1 MSRKLVIVE
10 SPTKARKIA
19 DYLGSDYEVEA
30 SVGHIRDLPQ
40 PSELPADIKKGPY
53 GRFAVDVDN
62 GFEPYYM
69 VNADKKAKVRELKQ
83 ALKNADELYLATD
96 EDREG
101 EAIAWHLLEELKPK
115 VPVRRMVFHEITK
128 EAITRAL
135 EHTRDIDTAMVD
147 AQETRR
153 ILDRLYGWEVSP
165 VLWRKVRSGL
175 SAGRVQSVATR
186 LIVDRERARMAFVQA
201 EYWDVFGQFHAV
213 DGAQTLPFTARLT
226 ALDGVR
232 VATGRDFDAQ
242 AELTNQGVVHL
253 VETGARA
260 VVAGLADS
268 AFRVSGVDEKAYSRK
283 PAAPF
288 TTSTLQ
294 QEAGRKLRMG
304 ARHAMRVAQSLYE
317 NGYITYMRTDSVALS
332 AEAVAAAR
340 KQAVE
345 LYGGDSIPP
354 TPRTYATKS
363 KGAQEAHEAI
373 RPAGDHFRTPAQV
386 KGELHGDQF
395 RLYELIWK
403 RTIASQMADAKGFTA
418 SIKISGSLS
427 GAAGSFAGQEATFS
441 ATGTVITFRG
451 FLAAYEEGRDA
462 GETGVDGSAAAD
474 PEAGESDA
482 RLPKLAVG
490 QALNGTN
497 LKADGHRTNPPARFT
512 EASLVKALEELGIGR
527 PSTYAATISTIQ
539 DRGYVQ
545 NVGQALVPTWLSFA
559 VTKLLENHFDWLVD
573 YDFTA
578 KMESDLD
585 DIANGDRDR
594 RKWLEVFYFGDGTE
608 TRRGIKDRV
617 ENLPEIDPVAIN
629 SVHLGDGLRLRV
641 GRFGPYVEDLSVPVK
656 EGEAPPRASVPPDLA
671 PDELTAERARELLTA
686 GTEEGRSIGFDP
698 ATGTEIV
705 VRTGRFGPYVTELLP
720 EPEVD
725 PNLSAAAKKKALATL
740 PKPRTASLFAS
751 MTVDSVTLA
760 QALQLMS
767 LPRVIGTDPETGAE
781 ITAQNGRYGP
791 YIKRGTDSRTIAAE
805 PLLFTMT
812 LPEALAVFAEPK
824 QRRGARAAAAPLR
837 ELGIDPESEKP
848 IVIKEGRFGAY
859 LTDGVTN
866 RTMPREFSIELI
878 TPEQAISLLAE
889 KRAAGPAP
897 KRGAK
902 AKKAPASAAK
912 KAPAATAKKAPV
924 ATAKKV
930 SASAAKTAPTATAHK
945 PSANS
950 AGLAPSARQ
959 KDSGLAALTVA
970 QLREL
975 ALGTHGLTVPARAKK
990 ADVIA
995 AIETAQTSEH
1005 SAQASDASDDAG
1017 A

>member
-40 PSELPADIKKGPY
+40 PSELPAEVKKGPY

-101 EAIAWHLLEELKPK
+101 EAIAWHLMEELKPK

-135 EHTRDIDTAMVD
+135 ENTRDIDTAMVD

-186 LIVDRERARMAFVQA
+186 LIVDRERARMAFLSAV
-201 EYWDVFGQFHAV
+201 YWDVIGQFHAL
-213 DGAQTLPFTARLT
+213 DGVQTMPFAARLT
-226 ALDGVR
+226 ALDDAR
-232 VATGRDFDAQ
+232 VAMGRDFDDQ
-242 AELTNQGVVHL
+242 GVLTNPGLAHL
-253 VETGARA
+253 SEGAAAA
-260 VVAGLADS
+260 VVAGLAGAS
-268 AFRVSGVDEKAYSRK
+268 FNVTGVDEKSYSRK
-283 PAAPF
+283 PSPPF

-332 AEAVAAAR
+332 SEAVAAAR

-345 LYGGDSIPP
+345 LYGTDAVPAA
-354 TPRTYATKS
+354 PRVYAAKA

-373 RPAGDHFRTPAQV
+373 RPAGDHFRTPKQV
-386 KGELHGDQF
+386 AGELHGDQYK
-395 RLYELIWK
+395 LYELIWK

-418 SIKISGSLS
+418 SIKIGATLS
-427 GAAGSFAGQEATFS
+427 DAAGRLAGQTAIFS

-462 GETGVDGSAAAD
+462 GDSSGDGTGSPDAEPGG
-474 PEAGESDA
+474 GERDA
-482 RLPKLAVG
+482 RLPKLTEGQAVG
-490 QALNGTN
+490 SSD

-545 NVGQALVPTWLSFA
+545 NAGQALVPTWLSFA

-594 RKWLEVFYFGDGTE
+594 RKWLELFYFGDGTE

-617 ENLPEIDPVAIN
+617 DNLPEIDPVLIN
-629 SVHLGDGLRLRV
+629 SVPLGDGLRLRV
-641 GRFGPYVEDLSVPVK
+641 GRFGPYVEDLSVPLK

-671 PDELTAERARELLTA
+671 PDELTAERARELINA
-686 GTEEGRSIGFDP
+686 GTDDGRSLGFDP
-698 ATGTEIV
+698 ASGTEIV
-705 VRTGRFGPYVTELLP
+705 VRAGRFGPYVTEVLP
-720 EPEVD
+720 EPVLD
-725 PNLSAAAKKKALATL
+725 PELSASAKKKALAAL

-751 MTVDSVTLA
+751 MTMDGVTLDE
-760 QALQLMS
+760 ALQLMS
-767 LPRVIGTDPETGAE
+767 LPRVIGADPESGAE

-791 YIKRGTDSRTIAAE
+791 YIKRGNDSRTIAAE

-812 LPEALAVFAEPK
+812 LPEALAIFAEPK
-824 QRRGARAAAAPLR
+824 QRRGQRAAAAPLR
-837 ELGIDPESEKP
+837 ELGMDPESEKP

-859 LTDGVTN
+859 LTDGITN
-866 RTMPREFSIELI
+866 RTIPRDLSIELI

-889 KRAAGPAP
+889 KRASGPAP
-897 KRGAK
+897 KRGARK
-902 AKKAPASAAK
+902 KAAPAAKKASATTK
-912 KAPAATAKKAPV
+912 KAPAAAKIAG
-924 ATAKKV
+924 ATTTKKPAATRGAK
-930 SASAAKTAPTATAHK
+930 SAA
-945 PSANS
+945 
-950 AGLAPSARQ
+950 AGSQPGDLAE
-959 KDSGLAALTVA
+959 LTVA
-970 QLREL
+970 QLKTL
-975 ALGTHGLTVPARAKK
+975 AENTPGLKVPARAKK
-990 ADVIA
+990 ADIIELIQA
-995 AIETAQTSEH
+995 ATSAN
-1005 SAQASDASDDAG
+1005 SG
-1017 A
+1017 